1 MNKDIVFFGIQGSL
15 KGTQA
20 KIFLEEYPNF
30 KYIEPGQIFRALSSN
45 NNVISWYMK
54 DTMAQWKMLPDT
66 LAFDLF
72 TMCFHLL
79 EENELMLTDGFPR
92 TMAQLHY
99 FIAKEC
105 ENKRDFVGV
114 YFDISREKAV
124 ERILNRAKEQNRADD
139 LDMNTINK
147 RLDTFEKETMPVIKY
162 FDSIW
167 KLITVWAEDSV
178 EEIYKKMIVSL
189 KNC

>member
-1 MNKDIVFFGIQGSL
+1 
-15 KGTQA
+15 
-20 KIFLEEYPNF
+20 
-30 KYIEPGQIFRALSSN
+30 
-45 NNVISWYMK
+45 MK
-54 DTMAQWKMLPDT
+54 DTMAQWKMLADT

-72 TMCFHLL
+72 NMCFHLIDDW
-79 EENELMLTDGFPR
+79 EYMLTDGFPR

-105 ENKRDFVGV
+105 EHKRDFIWV

-139 LDMNTINK
+139 LDMNVINK
-147 RLDTFEKETMPVIKY
+147 RLDTFEEETMPVIQY

-167 KLITVWAEDSV
+167 KLLTVWADDSV
-178 EEIYKKMIVSL
+178 ENIYKSMIEWL
-189 KNC
+189 NK

>member
-1 MNKDIVFFGIQGSL
+1 MNKDIVFFWIQWSW
-15 KGTQA
+15 KWTQA
-20 KIFLEEYPNF
+20 KIFLEKYNNY

-45 NNVISWYMK
+45 DNVISSYMK
-54 DTMAQWKMLPDT
+54 DTMAQGKMLSDS

-72 TMCFHLL
+72 SMCFHLL
-79 EENELMLTDGFPR
+79 EDGEYMLTDWFPR

-105 ENKRDFVGV
+105 EMKRDFVGV
-114 YFDISREKAV
+114 YFDISRETAV

-139 LDMNTINK
+139 MDMNTINK

-167 KLITVWAEDSV
+167 KLITVKADVSV
-178 EEIYKKMIVSL
+178 DEIYKKMIEQL
-189 KNC
+189 WM

>member
-1 MNKDIVFFGIQGSL
+1 MNKDIIFFWIQGSW

-20 KIFLEEYPNF
+20 KIFLQEYPNF

-45 NNVISWYMK
+45 ENAISLYMK
-54 DTMAQWKMLPDT
+54 DTMAQWKMLADT

-72 TMCFHLL
+72 NMCFNLL
-79 EENELMLTDGFPR
+79 EQGELMLTDGFPR

-105 ENKRDFVGV
+105 EKKRDFVGV

-139 LDMNTINK
+139 LDLNVINK
-147 RLDTFEKETMPVIKY
+147 RLDTFEMETMPVIKY

-178 EEIYKKMIVSL
+178 ENIYENMIDRINN
-189 KNC
+189 K

>member
-1 MNKDIVFFGIQGSL
+1 MNKDIVFFGIQWSW

-20 KIFLEEYPNF
+20 KIFLNEFTAY

-45 NNVISWYMK
+45 DNAISSYMK
-54 DTMAQWKMLPDT
+54 DTMAQWKMLADT

-72 TMCFHLL
+72 NMCFHLIDDW
-79 EENELMLTDGFPR
+79 EYMLTDGFPR

-105 ENKRDFVGV
+105 EHKRDFIWV

-139 LDMNTINK
+139 LDMNVINK
-147 RLDTFEKETMPVIKY
+147 RLDTFEKETMPVIQY

-167 KLITVWAEDSV
+167 KLLTVWADDSV
-178 EEIYKKMIVSL
+178 ENIYKSMIEWL
-189 KNC
+189 NK

>member
-1 MNKDIVFFGIQGSL
+1 MNKDIVFFGIQGSW
-15 KGTQA
+15 KWTQA

-45 NNVISWYMK
+45 ANAISGFMK

-79 EENELMLTDGFPR
+79 ESNE
-92 TMAQLHY
+92 Y
-99 FIAKEC
+99 
-105 ENKRDFVGV
+105 
-114 YFDISREKAV
+114 ISREKAV

-147 RLDTFEKETMPVIKY
+147 RLDTFEKETLPVIKY
-162 FDSIW
+162 FESIW
-167 KLITVWAEDSV
+167 KLITVWAGDSV
-178 EEIYKKMIVSL
+178 DEIYKKMIDSL
-189 KNC
+189 KVC